1 MTTSSSNSNPSSI
14 NLLINNSPH
23 QDKTNNQ
30 ANKELKNSITSTVAT
45 LVYTLKDQTS
55 LVSVSSQDPKE
66 KKLLVIKAVKL
77 VLVRD
82 AQRRMSWWGRS
93 KRERGKD
100 RKETGRIEAGLG
112 KKSSNKKMAVV
123 KNASAHYLKIARL
136 VSVKFQKVFVK
147 QNFLPKDVNFVAAM
161 DAIPAIW
168 TRNTSTHHNSIPTMK
183 WVDTTR
189 VRTTRMRVT

>member
-82 AQRRMSWWGRS
+82 AQRRMSW
-93 KRERGKD
+93 
-100 RKETGRIEAGLG
+100 
-112 KKSSNKKMAVV
+112 
-123 KNASAHYLKIARL
+123 
-136 VSVKFQKVFVK
+136 
-147 QNFLPKDVNFVAAM
+147 
-161 DAIPAIW
+161 
-168 TRNTSTHHNSIPTMK
+168 
-183 WVDTTR
+183 
-189 VRTTRMRVT
+189 